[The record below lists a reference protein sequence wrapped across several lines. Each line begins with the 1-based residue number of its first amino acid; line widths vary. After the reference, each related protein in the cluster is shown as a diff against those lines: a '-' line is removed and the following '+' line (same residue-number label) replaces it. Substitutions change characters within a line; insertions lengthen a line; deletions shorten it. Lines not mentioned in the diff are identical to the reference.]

1 MLFSM
6 VTVAFADGVNGPMQK
21 AKIKVGISAD
31 FPPFEYYNENG
42 ELYGFDVD
50 LMNYIGERIG
60 FEIEFVNM
68 SFDQLFSAVMGGE
81 VACAISAIAITEE
94 RKNVIDYTVPYL
106 SAKVTYSDG
115 ETSDTSIEQYAIVFP
130 NNSAEKSKVL
140 EAAGEIAIYSL
151 VNDALITL
159 IEDKTVEK
167 LGEKYNLNK
176 AADTDDFDYEYT
188 VVSVPTD
195 LPNDEND
202 TSDGTAMSDG
212 TPLAPPSDWAVSDV
226 KKAEALNITEKG
238 KLYRYRMSITRE
250 EFCELIYNYCYNVI
264 KEVDTVTVENKFTDT
279 TNSKIIRLNA
289 MGIINGK
296 SETEFAPNDLLT
308 REEAAVILNRMVN
321 KTVPV
326 PVTEMYFA
334 FDDEASISAWA
345 SDSIQIMCNM
355 GVMNGVGDNK
365 FAPQENYTTEQAI
378 VTLVRVY
385 ANSGV
390 SKSDN
395 ALISDD
401 ILFADKVNAQMPT
414 DKNYMFSPMSI
425 KMALALAANGAS
437 GETQQQILNALGLTS
452 LDEFNSLSKDLIARY
467 SQTDILKLN
476 IANSI
481 WMNKDKTSQNFSET
495 FKKTATDFYDAE
507 VKSINNSNAVK
518 EINSW
523 VSDKTNGKIPTII
536 QNADDFWAMLIN
548 AIYFKGAWQDEFSVN
563 ATKPDQFNNADGT
576 KITVDFMNKTKWFP
590 YAETKSVKMIE
601 LPYQNRVQNFSEDG
615 EYLDTDVYK
624 DLDVS
629 MYLIMPEGDINVEQ
643 ELSAAINDNAF
654 KSTYIKMAMPKFK
667 IEYSTDLNEIFMNM
681 SITTAFDDKTA
692 DFTKMFDKGNM
703 WFTKTIHKTFID
715 VDEKGTEAAA
725 VTAIGMAGSALPPE
739 PIELKFNKPFYF
751 AIRDNTSGET
761 LFMGRFAYAE

>member
-1 MLFSM
+1 MKKLLSIILSITMLLSM
-6 VTVAFADGVNGPMQK
+6 GTVVFADGVNGPMKK

-130 NNSAEKSKVL
+130 TTSAAKSKVL

-326 PVTEMYFA
+326 PITEMYFA

-365 FAPQENYTTEQAI
+365 FAPKETYTTEQAI
-378 VTLVRVY
+378 ATIVRVY
-385 ANSGV
+385 AAQSANSGIIGGADAPTEIV
-390 SKSDN
+390 VTDTINVNDFYVDEAIK
-395 ALISDD
+395 LITESGE
-401 ILFADKVNAQMPT
+401 LAADKDFISLYTTNDEMT
-414 DKNYMFSPMSI
+414 NKI
-425 KMALALAANGAS
+425 LALG
-437 GETQQQILNALGLTS
+437 
-452 LDEFNSLSKDLIARY
+452 
-467 SQTDILKLN
+467 
-476 IANSI
+476 
-481 WMNKDKTSQNFSET
+481 
-495 FKKTATDFYDAE
+495 
-507 VKSINNSNAVK
+507 
-518 EINSW
+518 
-523 VSDKTNGKIPTII
+523 
-536 QNADDFWAMLIN
+536 
-548 AIYFKGAWQDEFSVN
+548 
-563 ATKPDQFNNADGT
+563 
-576 KITVDFMNKTKWFP
+576 TVDFNKPTDIYYLSADLEQIFANIEAM
-590 YAETKSVKMIE
+590 AEAEGIDIE
-601 LPYQNRVQNFSEDG
+601 QMGDAWLEHLWKRLNFSTLASLINSSYGSENLAALTILVNNRGYIMPKDFKNNFALFVQYEGDYSAIVSFYEYSDGVISANMSFVKNGDKDNVFRRMYEITSAVGEDG
-615 EYLDTDVYK
+615 
-624 DLDVS
+624 
-629 MYLIMPEGDINVEQ
+629 
-643 ELSAAINDNAF
+643 
-654 KSTYIKMAMPKFK
+654 IKIAKVK
-667 IEYSTDLNEIFMNM
+667 
-681 SITTAFDDKTA
+681 
-692 DFTKMFDKGNM
+692 
-703 WFTKTIHKTFID
+703 
-715 VDEKGTEAAA
+715 
-725 VTAIGMAGSALPPE
+725 
-739 PIELKFNKPFYF
+739 
-751 AIRDNTSGET
+751 
-761 LFMGRFAYAE
+761 